1 VESKKRD
8 FLLYLGKPL
17 TPMTQNIVLEKS
29 CQFALNIISF
39 GYEFQKINKEYIL
52 SKQVIRSGTS
62 LGANIQE
69 AQGAISK
76 PDFINKMHISLK
88 ESNETLYWLKLISM
102 SDFKVKTMQLDVLI
116 SECVEINH
124 ILTAI
129 LIKSKS
135 QR

>member
-1 VESKKRD
+1 MK
-8 FLLYLGKPL
+8 
-17 TPMTQNIVLEKS
+17 QNIVLEKS
-29 CQFALNIISF
+29 YQFALNIISF

-62 LGANIQE
+62 VGANIQK
-69 AQGAISK
+69 AQGAISR